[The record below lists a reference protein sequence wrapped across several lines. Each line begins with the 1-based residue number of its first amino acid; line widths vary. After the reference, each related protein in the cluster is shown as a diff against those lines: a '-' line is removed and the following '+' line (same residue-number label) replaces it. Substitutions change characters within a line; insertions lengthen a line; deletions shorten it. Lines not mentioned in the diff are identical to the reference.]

1 MKQTSRTLDPGG
13 YTNIEIY
20 LNSLVRYP
28 PAIKPIRG
36 APGLH
41 AYLIII

>member
-20 LNSLVRYP
+20 LNSLLR
-28 PAIKPIRG
+28 
-36 APGLH
+36 
-41 AYLIII
+41 